1 MLLYKIIKEH
11 DLHYGTLHR
20 KFLRISIRKSNI
32 QSSQRAFVSREMSD
46 YAFYH

>member
-20 KFLRISIRKSNI
+20 KFLRISIRT
-32 QSSQRAFVSREMSD
+32 VSYTHLTLPTKLEV
-46 YAFYH
+46 